1 MDAREDS
8 MYQALERTMDF
19 PEGEDGRE
27 KSGRCKNRILIG
39 FE

>member
-1 MDAREDS
+1 MDAREGS

-19 PEGEDGRE
+19 PEGEDAPE
-27 KSGRCKNRILIG
+27 KSGRCKKHFLIG